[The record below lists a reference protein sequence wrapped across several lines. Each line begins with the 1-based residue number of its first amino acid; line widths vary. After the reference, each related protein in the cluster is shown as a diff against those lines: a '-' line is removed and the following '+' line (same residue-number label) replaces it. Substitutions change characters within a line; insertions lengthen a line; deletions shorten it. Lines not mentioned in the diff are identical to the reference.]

1 MKSFFIV
8 LLSFSSFFGVK
19 SQAKDTLVLKEI
31 HNKRFE
37 FAPKKLYVP
46 AGLMVGGL
54 LTDLGKSKS
63 IEKEIVEERNEHLFG
78 FTNHIDDYA
87 QFAPFVALYAFE
99 WAGMI
104 PRTDWQNRTAIMI
117 KGQILNLGTVYILKK
132 AINETRPD
140 GTQYS
145 FPSGHTANAFAG
157 ATLLAIE
164 YGQNHKWVPYAA
176 YAVAGGVG
184 VMRMVNNKHYISD
197 VLFGAGLGILSIK
210 TAYWTHRYRWGKR
223 KSDIDALAEIY
234 KYQNS
239 SLIK

>member
-8 LLSFSSFFGVK
+8 LLTFSSFFGVK
-19 SQAKDTLVLKEI
+19 SQVKDTVVSKEI

-104 PRTDWQNRTAIMI
+104 PRTDSQNRTAIMI

-184 VMRMVNNKHYISD
+184 VMRMVKNKHYISD

-223 KSDIDALAEIY
+223 KSDIGAFAEIY
-234 KYQNS
+234 NDQNS